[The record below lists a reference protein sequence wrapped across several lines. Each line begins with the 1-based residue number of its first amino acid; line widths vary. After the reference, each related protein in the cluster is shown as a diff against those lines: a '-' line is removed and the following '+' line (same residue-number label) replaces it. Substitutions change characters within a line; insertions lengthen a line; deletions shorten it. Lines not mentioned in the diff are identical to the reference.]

1 MTKLS
6 AVSARHTLIA
16 GLTVLVL
23 SCLCLN
29 AVDATEDMPKV
40 SATQTYSYTEDV
52 QPILEQKCL
61 ACHGCYDSPCQLNL
75 ASPDGLLRGA
85 SKQKIY
91 GLRLKDMA
99 PTRMFFDAE
108 TTTGWREKG
117 FYSVLNTQGGVPQDN
132 LDKSLLYKMIELGK
146 EHPLAPGTQVSEKI
160 ELGLKR
166 KDECPVPA
174 EFEGYARKHPLQGM
188 PLAISGLTD
197 SEYQT
202 LRQWIQEG
210 SVIDTEPF
218 VIGQAEQVQ
227 ILAWEEFF
235 NRPALKNQL
244 VARYLYEHLFAA
256 HLYFSDLAT
265 GNFYEVVRSTT
276 PSGAP
281 LQIIATVRPNDDP
294 KQKVYYRLRRVE
306 GALVHKSHIPYPLS
320 ATKMSRLESQFL
332 TPDWDVAKLPDYSSA
347 NAVNPFLTFAAIPA
361 RARYQFM
368 LDSAEFFVMNF
379 IRGPVCAGQIATDVI
394 EDRFFVMFQ
403 DPDADLSVTDAG
415 YMAEIQP
422 YLLLVANGEHVTSL
436 KRNWDSLKKERDEY
450 IVLRGKN
457 YRKQQPNGP
466 SLDDLWD
473 GDGNNDNAAL
483 TVLRNYDNAMVTKG
497 FVGAVPKTLW
507 VMDYPMLE
515 RTFYL
520 LAANYNVFGT
530 VASQTETRFYF
541 DLIRAGGENNFLHFM
556 PPNARTS
563 LRNSWYQ
570 GKKAQKK
577 IRKSYE
583 VVNEDLPVQIAYKT
597 NDPKVEFVRLVRGRL
612 KSLAGPVD
620 VLNNCEEAPCY
631 RPGATATE
639 RRADASLQTLTSK
652 PASLQ
657 NMRFVDFMTDV
668 SFVRVSTGDPNAD
681 LAYTLAR
688 NKEQTDVAFM
698 FGEAKRREYSKDTLT
713 AYRGLIGSYPN
724 FMFNVPIDGIEAFTQ
739 ALQAA
744 ATREQFIQVV
754 NKYGLSRSDPEIWNN
769 FQWFVDYMRRTHPV
783 DAGVYDL
790 SRYKK
795 VADLMSDEKS

>member
-1 MTKLS
+1 
-6 AVSARHTLIA
+6 
-16 GLTVLVL
+16 
-23 SCLCLN
+23 
-29 AVDATEDMPKV
+29 MPTV
-40 SATQTYSYTEDV
+40 SATQTYSYTDDV

-75 ASPDGLLRGA
+75 ASADSLLRGA

-99 PTRMFFDAE
+99 PTRLFFDAQ
-108 TTTGWREKG
+108 TTQGWREKG
-117 FYSVLNTQGGVPQDN
+117 FYSVLNTSGGKAQDN
-132 LDKSLLYKMIELGK
+132 LDNSLLYKMIELGK
-146 EHPLAPGTQVSEKI
+146 EHPLEPGTQVAEKI

-166 KDECPVPA
+166 KDVCPTPP
-174 EFEGYARKHPLQGM
+174 EFDRYARKHPLQGM

-202 LRQWIQEG
+202 LRQWISEG
-210 SVIDTEPF
+210 SVIDTQPF
-218 VIGQAEQVQ
+218 VVGQAEQAQ

-244 VARYLYEHLFAA
+244 VSRYLYEHLFAA
-256 HLYFSDLAT
+256 HLYFEELAT
-265 GNFYEVVRSTT
+265 GSFYEVVRSAT
-276 PSGAP
+276 PSGSP
-281 LQIIATVRPNDDP
+281 LQLIATVRPNDDP
-294 KQKVYYRLRRVE
+294 EQKVYYRLRRVQ
-306 GALVHKSHIPYPLS
+306 GALVHKNHIPYSLS
-320 ATKMSRLESQFL
+320 AKRMSRFESLFL
-332 TPDWDVAKLPDYSSA
+332 TPDWNVAKLPDYSSA
-347 NAVNPFLTFAAIPA
+347 NALNPFVTFAAIPA

-368 LDSAEFFVMNF
+368 LDSSEFFVMNF
-379 IRGPVCAGQIATDVI
+379 IRGPVCAGQVATDVI
-394 EDRFFVMFQ
+394 EDRFFVLFQ
-403 DPDADLSVTDAG
+403 DPDSDLSVTDAD

-422 YLLLVANGEHVTSL
+422 TLLLVPDGERVISL
-436 KRNWDSLKKERDEY
+436 EHNWERLKKERNEY

-457 YRKQQPNGP
+457 YRKQQPKGP

-530 VASQTETRFYF
+530 VASQSETRFYF
-541 DLIRAGGENNFLHFM
+541 DLIRSGGEDNFLHFM
-556 PPNARTS
+556 PPTARTA

-570 GKKAQKK
+570 SKKAQKK

-583 VVNEDLPVQIAYKT
+583 VVNEDLPVQISYKSD
-597 NDPKVEFVRLVRGRL
+597 DPKAEFVSLVRRQL
-612 KSLAGPVD
+612 KSLAGPED
-620 VLNNCEEAPCY
+620 VLNNCAKSPCY
-631 RPGATATE
+631 RPEATATE
-639 RRADASLQTLTSK
+639 KRAEASLQTLTSK
-652 PASLQ
+652 PAALE

-668 SFVRVSTGDPNAD
+668 SFIRISTGDPNAD

-688 NKEQTDVAFM
+688 NKEQTNVAFM
-698 FGEAKRREYSKDTLT
+698 FKEAKRREHSKDTLT

-724 FMFNVPIDGIEAFTQ
+724 YMFNVPLAEIEAFTQ
-739 ALQAA
+739 ALHAA
-744 ATREQFIQVV
+744 STREQFIGVV
-754 NKYGLSRSDPEIWNN
+754 GKYGLSRSNPEIWTN
-769 FQWFVDYMRRTHPV
+769 FQWFIDYMQRTRPI
-783 DAGVYDL
+783 DAAVYDL

-795 VADLMSDEKS
+795 MAELTVDEES